1 MKRKLIFAA
10 SVIMASSLMSVCA
23 FAADVNI
30 VIDGNTVASD
40 TEPQITAEGRTIV
53 PLRVISEELGATV
66 DWDAENKSVTAQ
78 KGDSTLKLAI
88 GENVMTVDGSEIEL
102 DSPAQII
109 NSRTMVPLRAISESF
124 GCEVEWDGET
134 KTVIINTNAEE
145 TPEDLPTETKEETY
159 KSKDGWSV
167 KYNSALVNVNENDD
181 AVSFVY
187 TGESAGTNMIT
198 ISYIKD
204 KSPEEVLGEAT
215 ADWDGEKT
223 LRTEGYFAGEN
234 WAFFRDLIS
243 EGGSG
248 LDRHFIAAEY
258 NGGVILIEGVSHTD
272 PDDEEY
278 TVSDTMANILDSMEF
293 DNYQPQKEYDYVP
306 GVYTQS
312 YTDEIGGEKV
322 ETTNTVTLN
331 KDHTAVISIQDEVE
345 GLWTSTGIRLDNK
358 TFYEYTIEGEK
369 LYINFDGEW
378 SEFIKETDEKS
389 N

>member
-159 KSKDGWSV
+159 I
-167 KYNSALVNVNENDD
+167 
-181 AVSFVY
+181 F
-187 TGESAGTNMIT
+187 I
-198 ISYIKD
+198 
-204 KSPEEVLGEAT
+204 
-215 ADWDGEKT
+215 
-223 LRTEGYFAGEN
+223 
-234 WAFFRDLIS
+234 
-243 EGGSG
+243 SG
-248 LDRHFIAAEY
+248 LPFVFISF
-258 NGGVILIEGVSHTD
+258 NQISKLLKLTSLSIE
-272 PDDEEY
+272 
-278 TVSDTMANILDSMEF
+278 
-293 DNYQPQKEYDYVP
+293 
-306 GVYTQS
+306 
-312 YTDEIGGEKV
+312 
-322 ETTNTVTLN
+322 
-331 KDHTAVISIQDEVE
+331 
-345 GLWTSTGIRLDNK
+345 
-358 TFYEYTIEGEK
+358 
-369 LYINFDGEW
+369 
-378 SEFIKETDEKS
+378 
-389 N
+389 